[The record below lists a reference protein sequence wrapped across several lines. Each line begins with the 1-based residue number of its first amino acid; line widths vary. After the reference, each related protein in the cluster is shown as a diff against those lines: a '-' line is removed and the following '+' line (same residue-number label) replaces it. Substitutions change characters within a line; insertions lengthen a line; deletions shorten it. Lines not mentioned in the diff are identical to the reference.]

1 MTVPVATYSA
11 QNDWLAD
18 PEDVKLLLPQ
28 LSNKMYDKYIENWDH
43 LDFIWGL
50 DAAKLVYYDIIK
62 NIKTEMFQWQRQRL
76 LCVIV
81 DEGAAWVNHH
91 VYKSRANNL

>member
-1 MTVPVATYSA
+1 MAVPVALYWA

-18 PEDVKLLLPQ
+18 PDDVRLLLPQ

-50 DAAKLVYYDIIK
+50 DAPKVVYNDIIK
-62 NIKTEMFQWQRQRL
+62 HIQTEM
-76 LCVIV
+76 
-81 DEGAAWVNHH
+81 
-91 VYKSRANNL
+91 